1 MDVIL
6 PVAGLGT
13 RLRPQTWSKPK
24 PLVSLAGKTIL
35 EHVLDRVLPTHPEQ
49 IVFITGYLG
58 SHIEAWSRE
67 HITIPTAFVK
77 QTEMRGQTDAI
88 IRARDISRDDALILF
103 PDMLFEA
110 DFSVID
116 RSDADVIMFTKEVE
130 DPSALGIA
138 VVENGQIVK
147 LVEKPKELIS
157 KLAVIGIYYIR
168 SMPALYEAIDEQM
181 ERGIKTRNE
190 YFIADAIQI
199 MIDKGAKVISA
210 PVTLGRI
217 AATRS
222 RCSRRTGYCWRG
234 TRSESRRAA
243 TASSFIRRSSTNL
256 RTWSVRL
263 LARSP
268 ALARTAESL
277 TRWSPTRYRGRRE
290 RRKLATH
297 RFDHRVWRVGVRPA
311 DSISRRR
318 EHDRAVTTTRPLVRT
333 DDMGGQRSDRIG
345 AELFARY
352 GYNEGVSIEEPF
364 LQEQDG
370 DNLRIDISKPAVI
383 RTYIP
388 AESYDPATVDR
399 IRDGLWHLG
408 QMRSVGELTVTE
420 RSGRTG
426 RRPGRSTTG
435 RFVRVIAS

>member
-210 PVTLGRI
+210 PVTLWEDCGN
-217 AATRS
+217 AQS
-222 RCSRRTGYCWRG
+222 LL
-234 TRSESRRAA
+234 
-243 TASSFIRRSSTNL
+243 STN
-256 RTWSVRL
+256 RIL
-263 LARSP
+263 LARDEERIETRGNSVIIHP
-268 ALARTAESL
+268 SVVDESAHL
-277 TRWSPTRYRGRRE
+277 E
-290 RRKLATH
+290 RSI
-297 RFDHRVWRVGVRPA
+297 VGP
-311 DSISRRR
+311 
-318 EHDRAVTTTRPLVRT
+318 
-333 DDMGGQRSDRIG
+333 
-345 AELFARY
+345 FA
-352 GYNEGVSIEEPF
+352 
-364 LQEQDG
+364 
-370 DNLRIDISKPAVI
+370 
-383 RTYIP
+383 
-388 AESYDPATVDR
+388 
-399 IRDGLWHLG
+399 
-408 QMRSVGELTVTE
+408 SVGENCRIVDSMVTDSIIEDDASVESSQLTGSIIGFGASV
-420 RSGRTG
+420 RGRAASINVG
-426 RRPGRSTTG
+426 DVST
-435 RFVRVIAS
+435 IEL